1 MPNTLEKLVENTAKP
16 ITKTLD
22 GLYNIFLGMFTVVKH
37 VSRDPITT
45 SYPEKCLSSTPEP
58 VTDWL

>member
-22 GLYNIFLGMFTVVKH
+22 GLSNIFLGMFTVVKH

-45 SYPEKCLSSTPEP
+45 S
-58 VTDWL
+58 